1 MRHIV
6 CLMDYPLQTPSQ
18 LSLHLRDLR
27 QSKGWSQAQLGQ
39 RLGVGQSR
47 VARIERDPTAIS
59 VAQLCQVL
67 AVLGVQLVLRPTGEG
82 AAAASDAE
90 W

>member
-1 MRHIV
+1 
-6 CLMDYPLQTPSQ
+6 MDYPLQIPDQ
-18 LSLHLRDLR
+18 LTHHLRALR
-27 QSKGWSQAQLGQ
+27 LAKGWSQAELGQ

-59 VAQLCQVL
+59 VEQLWRVL
-67 AVLGVQLVLRPTGEG
+67 AVLDVQVVLRPRGHEPKPAG
-82 AAAASDAE
+82 DAAE

>member
-1 MRHIV
+1 
-6 CLMDYPLQTPSQ
+6 MDYPLQIPDQ
-18 LSLHLRDLR
+18 LAHHLRALR
-27 QSKGWSQAQLGQ
+27 LTKGWSQAELGQ

-59 VAQLCQVL
+59 VEQLWRVL
-67 AVLGVQLVLRPTGEG
+67 AVLGVQVVLRPISE
-82 AAAASDAE
+82 APVPSAAE